1 MNLVKITDFMS
12 EEMINMNMKAN
23 GKEEAIKELAG
34 ILSKSENVSD
44 AKGCYDDLV
53 AREKL
58 GTTGIGKGVAIPHAK
73 TEAASKL
80 TISFGKSVNGV
91 NYDALDQKKV
101 NLFFIFASPVEESKT
116 YLKILARISR
126 LVRNDDFRNKLL
138 KAETANDILN
148 LIDSEEKNR

>member
-12 EEMINMNMKAN
+12 EEMINMSLKAN
-23 GKEEAIKELAG
+23 GKEEVLKELAG
-34 ILSKSENVSD
+34 MLSKSENVND
-44 AKGCYDDLV
+44 NKGCYDDLV

-73 TEAASKL
+73 TESATKL
-80 TISFGKSVNGV
+80 TIAFGKSLNGV
-91 NYDALDQKKV
+91 NYDALDQNKV

-126 LVRNDDFRNKLL
+126 LVRNEDFRNKLL
-138 KAETANDILN
+138 KSETAKEILD
-148 LIDSEEKNR
+148 LIDSEEKK

>member
-12 EEMINMNMKAN
+12 EEMVNMQLKAN
-23 GKEEAIKELAG
+23 GKEEALKELAEM
-34 ILSKSENVSD
+34 LSKSKNIND
-44 AKGCYDDLV
+44 NRGCYDDLV

-73 TEAASKL
+73 TEAATKL
-80 TISFGKSVNGV
+80 TIAFGRSLNGV
-91 NYDALDQKKV
+91 NYEALDQKKV

-126 LVRNDDFRNKLL
+126 LVRNEDFRNKLL
-138 KAETANDILN
+138 KAETAKEILN
-148 LIDSEEKNR
+148 LIDNEEKN